1 MAPSAFPL
9 LRTSRCLSAR
19 FCTAPRRTAPAPIRS
34 HGCNGSCGTTR
45 SSRRGE
51 APARSLAD
59 NLQIQ
64 RSHRTNE
71 QISQRVTMYTGMF
84 WYLTCWRRGEIV
96 SLRWDAVDRSA
107 REVRLRTSKNGE
119 GRMLPLEGDLWDLIE
134 RRWAGRTIELNDGTT
149 RLSEFVFHGF
159 GERVV
164 DFRKPWKRGVQSGER
179 AAEALP

>member
-1 MAPSAFPL
+1 
-9 LRTSRCLSAR
+9 
-19 FCTAPRRTAPAPIRS
+19 
-34 HGCNGSCGTTR
+34 
-45 SSRRGE
+45 
-51 APARSLAD
+51 
-59 NLQIQ
+59 
-64 RSHRTNE
+64 
-71 QISQRVTMYTGMF
+71 MYTGMF

-149 RLSEFVFHGF
+149 RLSEFVFHRF

>member
-1 MAPSAFPL
+1 
-9 LRTSRCLSAR
+9 
-19 FCTAPRRTAPAPIRS
+19 
-34 HGCNGSCGTTR
+34 
-45 SSRRGE
+45 
-51 APARSLAD
+51 
-59 NLQIQ
+59 
-64 RSHRTNE
+64 
-71 QISQRVTMYTGMF
+71 MYTGMF

-149 RLSEFVFHGF
+149 RLSEFVFHRF

-164 DFRKPWKRGVQSGER
+164 DFRKPWNEAFR
-179 AAEALP
+179 AANVPRRLFHDLRRTAVRNMVTAGVPQSVAMSISGHKTVSMFLRYNITSGADKLDAFKKIAAHLAAQPVKRQDGSVVQMPSRSEAAS